1 MSDNKFTLYYF
12 QASYYSQKAV
22 LALFE
27 KGCPFNRKI
36 INIQNGE
43 QRTPEYMKMNP
54 QGLVPLLKD
63 GEKIVVESEKIID
76 YVDDQVK
83 SGPTLVPDPSTSVGK
98 EVKRLREFIDAIRIE
113 IVTYGLLFNP
123 ELSISGIKIP
133 KMLSNVKR
141 INEKMQKN
149 IASLEEAAQEYPD
162 LRDSYI
168 AKYQKTKK
176 FYEDTVNKE
185 NVIEHLEDTDH
196 RCEYLEE
203 CLRRSKESSGGGEY
217 WLTGTQFNAAD
228 ILLVVFM
235 DRIVML
241 GLEDRYFCKTKRP
254 LLYDYLQRIGQR
266 KSVQM
271 LRADVKTAIT
281 MVMWN
286 AVKAAVPY
294 VVGIGLA
301 IGAGVWLM
309 KNRSR
314 VINAF
319 VEK

>member
-12 QASYYSQKAV
+12 QASYYSQKAI

-43 QRTPEYMKMNP
+43 QKTPEYMKMNP

-63 GEKIVVESEKIID
+63 GDKIVVESEKIID

-83 SGPTLVPDPSTSVGK
+83 SGPKLVPDPNTSVGK

-123 ELSISGIKIP
+123 ELSTTGIKLP
-133 KMLSNVKR
+133 KMVTNVKR
-141 INEKMQKN
+141 FKEKTQEN
-149 IASLEEAAQEYPD
+149 VASLEEAAQKYPD
-162 LRDSYI
+162 LRDNYI

-176 FYEDTVNKE
+176 FYEDTMNKE
-185 NVIEHLEDTDH
+185 NVIEHLEDTEH

-203 CLRRSKESSGGGEY
+203 CLRRSKESSGGEEY

-235 DRIVML
+235 DRIALL

-271 LRADVKTAIT
+271 LRADVKTAFT
-281 MVMWN
+281 MTLWN
-286 AVKAAVPY
+286 AAKAAVPY
-294 VVGIGLA
+294 VVVLGLA

-309 KNRSR
+309 KNKSKIGRAH
-314 VINAF
+314 V
-319 VEK
+319 